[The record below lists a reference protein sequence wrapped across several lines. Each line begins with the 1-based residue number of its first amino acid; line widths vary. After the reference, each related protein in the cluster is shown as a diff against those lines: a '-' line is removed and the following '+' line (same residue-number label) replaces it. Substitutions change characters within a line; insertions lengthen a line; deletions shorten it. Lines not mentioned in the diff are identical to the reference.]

1 MSGSINSPYKQL
13 ECGISPTGVVKD
25 VLGGAF
31 DFQVIGSDPNVNGIK
46 TGASITGGTGNYAP
60 PAAHTNQ
67 GTFLICIETEGVFY
81 VHLEDGTDF
90 IISAAQSLT
99 YLGQWYPA
107 KLLSVDVG
115 TTGDFSVGY

>member
-1 MSGSINSPYKQL
+1 MSVSITSPYKQP
-13 ECGISPTGVVKD
+13 ECGNAAPGLVRD
-25 VLGGAF
+25 VLGGGF

-46 TGASITGGTGNYAP
+46 TGASITGGTGSYAP
-60 PAAHTNQ
+60 PAGFTNQ

-90 IISAAQSLT
+90 IISAAQSAT

-115 TTGDFSVGY
+115 TTGNFSVGY

>member
-1 MSGSINSPYKQL
+1 MSQSIVSPYKQL
-13 ECGISPTGVVKD
+13 ECGSTPVGVVRD

-31 DFQVIGSDPNVNGIK
+31 DFQIVGSDPNVNGIK
-46 TGASITGGTGNYAP
+46 TGASITVGSGSYAP
-60 PAAHTNQ
+60 PAAFTNQ

-90 IISAAQSLT
+90 VISTAQST
-99 YLGQWYPA
+99 KYLGEWYPA

-115 TTGDFSVGY
+115 TTGNFSVGY